1 MKSLPPL
8 SPNLSYHAPVMLAE
22 CLEAMRLSAGGVFVD
37 ATFGGGGHS
46 AAILAA
52 LPEGAQLYSFDQD
65 NDAELNA
72 KRPPFSTSS
81 KFHFVRSNFRFLQRM
96 LRSEGVRTGTVQGI
110 LADLGVSSYQ
120 IDTAERG
127 FSYRFDAP
135 LDMRMD
141 TTDGPTAADLLNSY
155 SAEELQRILSEYGEV
170 RNARTL
176 AQAIVQTRMGLPF
189 STTGEL
195 NLLCER
201 LAMGDRMRYRS
212 QVFQALRMEV
222 NDEMGALGDFLDQC
236 HGMLAPDGHLVVM
249 TYHSIEDRIVKNF
262 LKTGNVRGEVIKD
275 FYGNIERPFEN
286 IYKKPL
292 EANAAEVKQNPRA
305 RSAKLRAVKK
315 RNQSA

>member
-1 MKSLPPL
+1 
-8 SPNLSYHAPVMLAE
+8 
-22 CLEAMRLSAGGVFVD
+22 VFVD

-52 LPEGAQLYSFDQD
+52 LPAGAHLYSFDQD
-65 NDAELNA
+65 SDAEANA
-72 KRPPFSTSS
+72 QKPPFAGAAQ
-81 KFHFVRSNFRFLQRM
+81 FHFVRSNFRYLQRM
-96 LRSEGVRTGTVQGI
+96 LRSEGVRQGTVQGI

-141 TTDGPTAADLLNSY
+141 TADGPTAGDILNTY
-155 SAEELQRILSEYGEV
+155 TAEELQRILSEYGEV

-176 AQAIVQTRMGLPF
+176 AQAIVQTRLASPF

-201 LAMGDRMRYRS
+201 LAMGDRIRYRS

-222 NDEMGALGDFLDQC
+222 NEEIGALADFLQQC
-236 HGMLAPDGHLVVM
+236 REMLAPEGRLVIM

-262 LKTGNVRGEVIKD
+262 LKTGNIAGEVIKD

-286 IYKKPL
+286 IYKKPI
-292 EANAAEVKQNPRA
+292 EASTDETKQNPRA
-305 RSAKLRAVKK
+305 RSAKLRVVKK
-315 RNQSA
+315 I

>member
-155 SAEELQRILSEYGEV
+155 S
-170 RNARTL
+170 L

-222 NDEMGALGDFLDQC
+222 NEEMGALGDFLEQC
-236 HGMLAPDGHLVVM
+236 REMLAPDGHLVIM

-315 RNQSA
+315 LIQPA